1 MLGEHIQSQHL
12 VIVSELSEVRD
23 EIVPRSTS
31 AGKSNHDRLTFE
43 WSSMC
48 MRENGNH
55 ESPIRAF
62 RLPPGGISLMV
73 AITAAVMMYMR

>member
-12 VIVSELSEVRD
+12 VIRYPNCPKCGTKMYLARLQ
-23 EIVPRSTS
+23 P
-31 AGKSNHDRLTFE
+31 GKSNHDRLTFE
-43 WSSMC
+43 CPQCACVKWKSRKS
-48 MRENGNH
+48 
-55 ESPIRAF
+55 IRAF